1 MAKILINDGIHS
13 TGLKMLQDAGHEVST
28 DKIEQADLPQQ
39 LPAYDAICVRSATK
53 VREDLIKQCPN
64 LKVIGRGGV
73 GLDNI
78 DVTYARDNG
87 VKVINTPAASSRSV
101 AELVFGHALSLSRFL
116 HTSNRQM
123 PGEGN
128 SNFKALKKSYSKGV
142 ELRGKTLG
150 VIGLGR
156 IGCETAT
163 IGLGMGMKVIGSDI
177 TGENKELDLE
187 FAGIEMTYTLENMPL
202 DQLLPKCDYL
212 TLHIPNLG
220 KPVLGEAEFNMMKDG
235 SILINASRGGTVDE
249 DAMLAAL
256 NSGKLAAAGLDVFV
270 GEPAPRQDVLDK
282 ANISLTPHIG
292 ASIGE
297 AQENIGIE
305 LANQLIE
312 ILG

>member
-28 DKIEQADLPQQ
+28 DKIEQDDLPLQ
-39 LPAYDAICVRSATK
+39 LPQYDAICVRSATK

-78 DVTYARDNG
+78 DVTYARNNG

-116 HTSNRQM
+116 YTSNRQM
-123 PGEGN
+123 PSDGN
-128 SNFKALKKSYSKGV
+128 TNFKSLKKSYSKGI
-142 ELRGKTLG
+142 ELKGKTLG

-163 IGLGMGMKVIGSDI
+163 IGLGMGMNVIGSDI
-177 TGENKELDLE
+177 SGENKELDLE
-187 FAGIEMTYTLENMPL
+187 FAGIEMTYTLENVTL
-202 DQLLPKCDYL
+202 DKLLPQCDYL
-212 TLHIPNLG
+212 TLHIPNIG

-235 SILINASRGGTVDE
+235 AILINASRGGTVDE

-256 NSGKLAAAGLDVFV
+256 DSGKLAAAGLDVFV
-270 GEPAPRQDVLDK
+270 GEPTPRQDILNTP
-282 ANISLTPHIG
+282 NISLTPHIG
-292 ASIGE
+292 ASTGE